1 MKMYGKK
8 RTMRAIL
15 EDVALM
21 LENQFVRDTMDE
33 EQYAERAAEV
43 RDIIASLG

>member
-8 RTMRAIL
+8 RTMRASL
-15 EDVALM
+15 EDVAHL
-21 LENQFVRDTMDE
+21 LENRFTRETMDE

-43 RDIIASLG
+43 RDIIASMG